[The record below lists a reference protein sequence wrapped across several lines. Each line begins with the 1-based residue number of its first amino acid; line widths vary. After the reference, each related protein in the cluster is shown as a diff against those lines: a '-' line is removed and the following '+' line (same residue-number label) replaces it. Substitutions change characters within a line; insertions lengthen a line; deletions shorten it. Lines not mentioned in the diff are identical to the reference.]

1 VEAPLSSGCNT
12 LTISSLVLARE
23 LSLSRNRDI
32 LDLPLN
38 SFYYA
43 SATRLAMDPFDKKPI
58 LPVEVMI
65 TVAINVAVVML
76 GYYVMIFWG
85 IIRG

>member
-12 LTISSLVLARE
+12 LTISSLTLARE

-32 LDLPLN
+32 LDFLLS
-38 SFYYA
+38 SFYYT
-43 SATRLAMDPFDKKPI
+43 SATGLAMDPFDKKPI

-65 TVAINVAVVML
+65 TVVINVAVAML